1 MAIIQC
7 LSNNLPTSISKFLY
21 LKSTDST
28 EAPVWW
34 GKLELPVISEYDLK
48 LCWIH
53 SNAEV
58 RWKSEP
64 RRLWVQCRK
73 SPCQNLARFCCRFV
87 VAETFHETSISAT
100 APRILWVGSMNFR
113 DVSSVTIMTIQT
125 WGLFGCL
132 NLWFPW
138 TKDDKSQPLIF
149 QVLGLP
155 HGGWEFNSPLMHIMP
170 VTVKVNPDL
179 WCTKKMMNTFLPPLV
194 YHVNQWINLRNSP
207 AWKVQ
212 PFANDAPTNHNLQVS
227 VAGLSLSLLSIDL

>member
-87 VAETFHETSISAT
+87 VAETFHETSISAM

-113 DVSSVTIMTIQT
+113 DVSSVTIMTIMTIQT
-125 WGLFGCL
+125 WVLFGCL

-138 TKDDKSQPLIF
+138 TK
-149 QVLGLP
+149 V
-155 HGGWEFNSPLMHIMP
+155 SP
-170 VTVKVNPDL
+170 
-179 WCTKKMMNTFLPPLV
+179 WYFRFLV
-194 YHVNQWINLRNSP
+194 SP
-207 AWKVQ
+207 MG
-212 PFANDAPTNHNLQVS
+212 DGSLTAP
-227 VAGLSLSLLSIDL
+227 